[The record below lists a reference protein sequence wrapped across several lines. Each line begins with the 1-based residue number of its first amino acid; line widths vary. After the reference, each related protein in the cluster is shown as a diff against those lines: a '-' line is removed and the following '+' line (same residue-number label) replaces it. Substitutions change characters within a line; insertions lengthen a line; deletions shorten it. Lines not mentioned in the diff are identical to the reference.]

1 MGFRGGMM
9 AKMTIKGTDELAL
22 QLSKL
27 GNMSTKIAKDVV
39 MAGAQPVADEI
50 RASIYYSLPDDTLR
64 ILRQGEKFDGVQ
76 SGEKQDL
83 LDSLGI
89 TPPDIDNAGNANVK
103 VGFDGYGSYETDA
116 YPAGVPIPLLAR
128 AIESGSSIRQKNP
141 FIRQAVNRSKKKALE
156 EMQKKCDEEIKIIF
170 E

>member
-1 MGFRGGMM
+1 M
-9 AKMTIKGTDELAL
+9 AKMTIKGTDQLEL

-50 RASIYYSLPDDTLR
+50 RKGLENNLAGSKYSK
-64 ILRQGEKFDGVQ
+64 G
-76 SGEKQDL
+76 DL

-89 TPPDIDNAGNANVK
+89 APPGVDNQGNVNTK
-103 VGFDGYGSYETDA
+103 IGFDGYDSN
-116 YPAGVPIPLLAR
+116 GVANQLKAR
-128 AIESGSSIRQKNP
+128 VMESGSSKQKKKP
-141 FIRQAVNRSKKKALE
+141 FVRPAVNRSKKRVE
-156 EMQKKCDEEIKIIF
+156 EAMQKKFDKEIKLII

>member
-1 MGFRGGMM
+1 M
-9 AKMTIKGTDELAL
+9 AKMTIKGTDQLEL

-50 RASIYYSLPDDTLR
+50 RKGLENNLAGSKYSK
-64 ILRQGEKFDGVQ
+64 G
-76 SGEKQDL
+76 DL

-89 TPPDIDNAGNANVK
+89 APPGVDNQGNVNTK
-103 VGFDGYGSYETDA
+103 IGFDGYDSN
-116 YPAGVPIPLLAR
+116 GVANQLKAR
-128 AIESGSSIRQKNP
+128 VMESGSSKQQKKP
-141 FIRQAVNRSKKKALE
+141 FVRPAVNRSKNRALE
-156 EMQKKCDEEIKIIF
+156 AMQKKFDEKIELII

>member
-1 MGFRGGMM
+1 
-9 AKMTIKGTDELAL
+9 MTIKGTDQLEL

-50 RASIYYSLPDDTLR
+50 RKGLENNLAGSKYSK
-64 ILRQGEKFDGVQ
+64 G
-76 SGEKQDL
+76 DL

-89 TPPDIDNAGNANVK
+89 APPGVDNQGNVNTK
-103 VGFDGYGSYETDA
+103 IGFDGYDSN
-116 YPAGVPIPLLAR
+116 GVANQLKAR
-128 AIESGSSIRQKNP
+128 VMESGSSKQKKKP
-141 FIRQAVNRSKKKALE
+141 FVRPAVNRSKKRVE
-156 EMQKKCDEEIKIIF
+156 EAMQKKFDEEIKLII